1 MKKVTFPHMGTSV
14 GVFSD
19 LIRDL
24 GNEPVIPLRPN
35 KKILDLG
42 VRYAPEFACL
52 PFKVLL
58 GSYLEA
64 AERGA
69 EMVVTSGGSGPCRA
83 GLYGEVSQKILD
95 SIGKEVEIVVF
106 DSIFRN
112 PFQFIRK
119 LNYIN
124 NAKLSYWSIA
134 QLVRFYW
141 RKLQALDKL
150 ERCSQKV
157 RPRALNKDLT
167 SKVFKQGIEWIYLTK
182 NLKEV
187 EEAEHQGIS
196 ALEKIPQDPDRLIIR
211 IGIVGEI
218 YVLLEPAVNQE
229 IEEILGNLGAEVAR
243 SIYLSGWAHDNT
255 LGHKKDSL
263 RYAKPYLGTAIGGHA
278 QEGIGH
284 TIVYAQNGFDGVIQ
298 LAPFTCIPEIVVKT
312 ILPRITKD
320 FGIPVL
326 TFFLDEQTGKAGIQT
341 RLEAFTDMLK
351 RKKMQPLKVVE
362 GEKYARVSG
371 NRCR

>member
-1 MKKVTFPHMGTSV
+1 MRKVTFPHMGTSV
-14 GVFSD
+14 FIFSD

-24 GNEPVIPLRPN
+24 GNEPIVPLQPN

-64 AERGA
+64 MERGA
-69 EMVVTSGGSGPCRA
+69 EVVVTSGGNGPCRA
-83 GLYGEVSQKILD
+83 GHYGEVAQKILD
-95 SIGKEVEIVVF
+95 SNGYKIEILVF
-106 DSIFRN
+106 DSVFRN

-119 LNYIN
+119 LNYLN
-124 NAKLSYWSIA
+124 KAKLSYWSIA
-134 QLVRFYW
+134 QLIRFYW

-150 ERCSQKV
+150 ERCTHKV
-157 RPRALNKDLT
+157 RPRALNKGIT
-167 SKVFKQGIEWIYLTK
+167 TKVFKQGIEWIQQSR
-182 NLKEV
+182 NLGEI
-187 EEAEHQGIS
+187 EEAEQQGLL
-196 ALEKIPQDPDRLIIR
+196 ALKNIPQDPDRMIIR

-218 YVLLEPAVNQE
+218 YVLLEPAVNHE
-229 IEEILGNLGAEVAR
+229 IEEILGNLGAEVDR

-255 LGHKKDSL
+255 FGHKKDSL
-263 RYAKPYLGTAIGGHA
+263 HYARPYLGTAIGGHA

-284 TIVYAQNGFDGVIQ
+284 TIMYAQNGFDGVIQ

-312 ILPRITKD
+312 IAPRITKD
-320 FGIPVL
+320 YGIPIL
-326 TFFLDEQTGKAGIQT
+326 TFFLDEQTGRAGMQT

-351 RKKMQPLKVVE
+351 RKKRQPLKVVG
-362 GEKYARVSG
+362 GEKYARVFG
-371 NRCR
+371 N

>member
-1 MKKVTFPHMGTSV
+1 MRKVTFPHMGTSV
-14 GVFSD
+14 VVFTD

-24 GNEPVIPLRPN
+24 GNEPIIPLRPN

-64 AERGA
+64 VERGA
-69 EMVVTSGGSGPCRA
+69 EIVVTSGGNGPCRA
-83 GLYGEVSQKILD
+83 GHYGEVAQRILD
-95 SIGKEVEIVVF
+95 SNGYKIEIMVF
-106 DSIFRN
+106 DSLFQN

-119 LNYIN
+119 LNYVN

-150 ERCSQKV
+150 ERCSHKV
-157 RPRALNKDLT
+157 RPRAVNKDMT
-167 SKVFKQGIEWIYLTK
+167 SKVLKQGIEWIRWSK
-182 NLKEV
+182 NLTEI
-187 EEAEHQGIS
+187 EEAEQQGIL
-196 ALEKIPQDPDRLIIR
+196 ALENIPQNPDRIIIR

-229 IEEILGNLGAEVAR
+229 IEEILGNLGAEVDR

-255 LGHKKDSL
+255 LGHKRDFL

-284 TIVYAQNGFDGVIQ
+284 TIMYAQNGYDGVVQ

-312 ILPRITKD
+312 IMPRLTKD
-320 FGIPVL
+320 FGIPIL
-326 TFFLDEQTGKAGIQT
+326 SFFLDEQTGRAGMQT

-362 GEKYARVSG
+362 GEKHARVFG
-371 NRCR
+371 N